1 MKLIQQEA
9 ANSLKCNYNKTP
21 LGMHAWSDLVYAN
34 ECFPDKHARKNSQVQ
49 PSHKRRFLTER
60 LEVPFSVPVF
70 SFFLC
75 IIRHLKRVQ
84 RIQYQLSLTLFF
96 FFPFSANSR
105 MLLCPVLSCPVLSCL
120 VLSCA
125 VLSVFLLHSFRAKSV
140 SQSVSQSANRPAS
153 HTIRESE
160 RRLGSNRKEGRK
172 ALVRYSSRTSNTTV
186 CPSPR

>member
-34 ECFPDKHARKNSQVQ
+34 ECFPDKHARKNPQVQ

-96 FFPFSANSR
+96 FLSRQTQGCCSA
-105 MLLCPVLSCPVLSCL
+105 LSCPVLS
-120 VLSCA
+120 
-125 VLSVFLLHSFRAKSV
+125 VFFIHSEP
-140 SQSVSQSANRPAS
+140 SQSVSQPVNRPAS

>member
-96 FFPFSANSR
+96 FFPFSANSK

-140 SQSVSQSANRPAS
+140 SQSVSQPIGQRATQSVNPS
-153 HTIRESE
+153 G
-160 RRLGSNRKEGRK
+160 GSDRIEKREGR
-172 ALVRYSSRTSNTTV
+172 
-186 CPSPR
+186 PS

>member
-96 FFPFSANSR
+96 FPFSANSR
-105 MLLCPVLSCPVLSCL
+105 MLLCPVLSCPVC
-120 VLSCA
+120 
-125 VLSVFLLHSFRAKSV
+125 FLHSFRAKSV
-140 SQSVSQSANRPAS
+140 SQSVSQPIGQRATQSVNPS
-153 HTIRESE
+153 G
-160 RRLGSNRKEGRK
+160 GSDRIEKREGR
-172 ALVRYSSRTSNTTV
+172 
-186 CPSPR
+186 PS